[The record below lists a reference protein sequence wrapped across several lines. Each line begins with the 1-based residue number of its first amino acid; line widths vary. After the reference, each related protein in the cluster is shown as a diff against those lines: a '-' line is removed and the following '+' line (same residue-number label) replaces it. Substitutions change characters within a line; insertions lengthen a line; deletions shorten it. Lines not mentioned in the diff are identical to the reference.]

1 MKYRLMVSKGFMA
14 VSWNDDVMVE
24 AKDEDEAHTIALKMA
39 EDGKL
44 DNGGLSYYDMNDSD
58 ANYQVEWCEEFK
70 D

>member
-24 AKDEDEAHTIALKMA
+24 AKDEKEAMKKALDMA
-39 EDGKL
+39 MNNKVDMPFPDL
-44 DNGGLSYYDMNDSD
+44 DDSD

-70 D
+70 E